1 MQLELCQIKKSLL
14 WSVLRYLGV
23 LTSDIIKGG
32 LIEPYRM
39 FTSRAEYRL
48 FLRAD
53 NADERLT
60 DKAISIG
67 TVEKLRKKEWGKKKE
82 ILKNTTKR

>member
-1 MQLELCQIKKSLL
+1 MQLDLCQIKKEFVVERSDG
-14 WSVLRYLGV
+14 YLGV

-67 TVEKLRKKEWGKKKE
+67 TVEKSRKKEWNKKKR
-82 ILKNTTKR
+82 NTFKYN

>member
-1 MQLELCQIKKSLL
+1 
-14 WSVLRYLGV
+14 
-23 LTSDIIKGG
+23 
-32 LIEPYRM
+32 M

-67 TVEKLRKKEWGKKKE
+67 TVEKSREKEWKNKKE
-82 ILKNTTKR
+82 ILNNSTKILKELIASPQYIPKSRPKN

>member
-1 MQLELCQIKKSLL
+1 MQHDLCQIRENLWLSKSEG
-14 WSVLRYLGV
+14 YLGV

-39 FTSRAEYRL
+39 FTSRAEYEL

-67 TVEKLRKKEWGKKKE
+67 TVEKSRIKEWRRKKH
-82 ILKNTTKR
+82 T

>member
-1 MQLELCQIKKSLL
+1 MERSEG
-14 WSVLRYLGV
+14 YLGV

-60 DKAISIG
+60 DKAISMELLKNQ
-67 TVEKLRKKEWGKKKE
+67 EKKNGKKK
-82 ILKNTTKR
+82 KYFKYN

>member
-1 MQLELCQIKKSLL
+1 M
-14 WSVLRYLGV
+14 GV
-23 LTSDIIKGG
+23 LTSDLTRGG

-48 FLRAD
+48 LLRSD

-60 DKAISIG
+60 DVAIKYG
-67 TVEKLRKKEWGKKKE
+67 TAEKERKEKWLNKKLMKNVCEKLYKLNASPN
-82 ILKNTTKR
+82 ITLNLV

>member
-1 MQLELCQIKKSLL
+1 MVERSEG
-14 WSVLRYLGV
+14 YLGV

-32 LIEPYRM
+32 LVEPYRM

-67 TVEKLRKKEWGKKKE
+67 TVEKSRKKNGTKKS
-82 ILKNTTKR
+82 NTQ